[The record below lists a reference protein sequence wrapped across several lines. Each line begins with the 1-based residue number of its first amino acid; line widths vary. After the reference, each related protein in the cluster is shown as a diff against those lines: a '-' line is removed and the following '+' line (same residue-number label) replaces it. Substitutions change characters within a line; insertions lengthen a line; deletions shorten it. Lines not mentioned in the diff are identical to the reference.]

1 MPITFP
7 QAQNVIQRHFN
18 TPDLVFNSHEF
29 IEKYRL
35 MYEEDYIQ
43 MLTDNQ
49 PGNPNRS
56 IQETHKR
63 IGAFL
68 RQNENDLSI
77 QYLLRIKDRND
88 HGEFTPVALWRKL

>member
-1 MPITFP
+1 MSITLQ
-7 QAQNVIQRHFN
+7 QAQQVILRHFN

-35 MYEEDYIQ
+35 MYEGDYIQ
-43 MLTDNQ
+43 MLTNNQ

-56 IQETHKR
+56 IQETHKQ

-68 RQNENDLSI
+68 KQNERDLEI